1 MQHNI
6 DVKKHLFAVAAALR
20 LLLALP
26 FSGRGDTSW
35 ETNLKKAQEQANSS
49 NKLVFLD
56 FTGSDWCGWCMKL
69 KREVFITPE
78 FDNYA
83 RSNLVLL
90 EIDLPHGKP
99 LSPEQLA
106 ANMRVQEQYAVEGF
120 PTLIVLNHEG
130 QEIWRLPSYADA
142 KPADWIRMFEALR
155 AKAGLLPPTAGTAS
169 APSPPP
175 PEPKKS

>member
-1 MQHNI
+1 MI
-6 DVKKHLFAVAAALR
+6 RAALT
-20 LLLALP
+20 LIFCCFALAL
-26 FSGRGDTSW
+26 SAADAKWHYDLS
-35 ETNLKKAQEQANSS
+35 EAKALAKKEK
-49 NKLVFLD
+49 KLVFID

-69 KREVFITPE
+69 RREVFATPE
-78 FDNYA
+78 FNGYA

-99 LSPEQLA
+99 LSPEQLT

-120 PTLIVLNHEG
+120 PTLIVLNNEG

-155 AKAGLLPPTAGTAS
+155 AKAGLLRPAAGTAS
-169 APSPPP
+169 TPTPPP
-175 PEPKKS
+175 PAPDPKKS

>member
-1 MQHNI
+1 MMRA
-6 DVKKHLFAVAAALR
+6 VLALLFCTLALAVEAADAKWYYDLSEAKVAAKR
-20 LLLALP
+20 
-26 FSGRGDTSW
+26 
-35 ETNLKKAQEQANSS
+35 EK
-49 NKLVFLD
+49 KLVFID

-69 KREVFITPE
+69 RREVFTTPE
-78 FDNYA
+78 FNNYA

-106 ANMRVQEQYAVEGF
+106 ANMRVQEQYQVEGF

-142 KPADWIRMFEALR
+142 KPADWIRLFEALR
-155 AKAGLLPPTAGTAS
+155 AKVGLLPPSAGTAS
-169 APSPPP
+169 APPSAPPP
-175 PEPKKS
+175 PVPEQKKS